1 MTNKL
6 KVWLGS
12 AQENDPPVAIPAFYL
27 IRPVASSGD
36 EWKKTLLV
44 SLNLPLSQVNQELG
58 IFNGFVTLWVAYAQQ
73 SGYEFDY
80 DQDLYEKTDEGWRV
94 VNG

>member
-1 MTNKL
+1 MKNKI

-12 AQENDPPVAIPAFYL
+12 SQENDSPTVIPAFYL
-27 IRPVASSGD
+27 IRPAASESD
-36 EWKKTLLV
+36 DPTRTLLV
-44 SLNLPLSQVNQELG
+44 SLNLPVDQVNQELG
-58 IFNGFVTLWVAYAQQ
+58 IFNGFVTLWEAYAQE

-80 DQDLYEKTDEGWRV
+80 DNDLYEKTDEGWRV

>member
-1 MTNKL
+1 MKNKL

-12 AQENDPPVAIPAFYL
+12 AQENDPPIAIPAFYL
-27 IRPVASSGD
+27 IRPAADD
-36 EWKKTLLV
+36 ESKKTLLV
-44 SLNLPLSQVNQELG
+44 SLNLPLEQVNQELG

-73 SGYEFDY
+73 SGYEFEY
-80 DQDLYEKTDEGWRV
+80 DQELYEKTEEGWRV

>member
-1 MTNKL
+1 MKNKP

-12 AQENDPPVAIPAFYL
+12 SKENDPPITIPAFYL
-27 IRPVASSGD
+27 ILPAVDD
-36 EWKKTLLV
+36 EPKKTLLV
-44 SLNLPLSQVNQELG
+44 SLNLPLDKINQELG
-58 IFNGFVTLWVAYAQQ
+58 IFTGFVTLWEAYAQE

-80 DQDLYEKTDEGWRV
+80 DKDLYEKTDEGWKV

>member
-1 MTNKL
+1 MKNKL

-12 AQENDPPVAIPAFYL
+12 TQENDPPIAIPAFYL
-27 IRPVASSGD
+27 IRPAADD
-36 EWKKTLLV
+36 EPKKTLLV
-44 SLNLPLSQVNQELG
+44 SLNLPLEQVNQELG

-73 SGYEFDY
+73 AGYEFEY
-80 DQDLYEKTDEGWRV
+80 DQDMYEKTDEGWKV

>member
-1 MTNKL
+1 MKDKL

-12 AQENDPPVAIPAFYL
+12 SHESNSLIAIPAFYL
-27 IRPVASSGD
+27 IRPAAPSGD
-36 EWKKTLLV
+36 EPKKTLLV
-44 SLNLPLSQVNQELG
+44 SLNLPLDQVNQELG

-73 SGYEFDY
+73 SGYEFEY
-80 DQDLYEKTDEGWRV
+80 DQELYEKTDEGWRV

>member
-1 MTNKL
+1 MKNKL

-12 AQENDPPVAIPAFYL
+12 TQENDPPVNIPAFYL
-27 IRPVASSGD
+27 IRPAVGD
-36 EWKKTLLV
+36 EPKKTLLV
-44 SLNLPLSQVNQELG
+44 SLNLPLEQVNQELG

-73 SGYEFDY
+73 AGYEFEY

>member
-1 MTNKL
+1 MKNKV

-12 AQENDPPVAIPAFYL
+12 SQENDPPTAIPAFYL
-27 IRPVASSGD
+27 IRPTASAGD
-36 EWKKTLLV
+36 EPKKTLLV
-44 SLNLPLSQVNQELG
+44 SLNLPLDQVNQELG
-58 IFNGFVTLWVAYAQQ
+58 IFNGFVTLWEAYAQE

-94 VNG
+94 VIG

>member
-1 MTNKL
+1 MKNKL

-12 AQENDPPVAIPAFYL
+12 AQESDPPIAIPAFYL
-27 IRPVASSGD
+27 IRPAVGD
-36 EWKKTLLV
+36 EPKKTLLV
-44 SLNLPLSQVNQELG
+44 SLNLPLEQVNQELG

-73 SGYEFDY
+73 AGYEFNY
-80 DQDLYEKTDEGWRV
+80 DHDLYEKTDEGWKI